1 MKYLMKNL
9 QPVGYFLFQKSPGPT
24 VALKDM
30 LQFMKASA
38 PGKGAQ
44 FAHVEGET
52 SLIPHLSLWE
62 NLHVVSGGHSWAELT
77 GGLDQQ
83 LQPLIKL
90 ISNPHIL
97 SKDATAWERLTVSLI
112 KATLMNTQHIMV
124 DIHEDHH
131 SQLNLLNFKKML
143 QYLAQNKNV
152 YIAATNIELWIDEAC
167 CLVKREGYQFVIEEL
182 SDTRQKI
189 PKTA

>member
-1 MKYLMKNL
+1 MKNTP
-9 QPVGYFLFQKSPGPT
+9 QYGYFLFEKSPGPT

-30 LQFMKASA
+30 LQFMKANA

-62 NLHVVSGGHSWAELT
+62 NLHVVSGGHSWIELT
-77 GGLDQQ
+77 GGLDAN

-90 ISNPHIL
+90 INNPNTL
-97 SKDATAWERLTVSLI
+97 SKDATPWERLAVSLI
-112 KATLMNTQHIMV
+112 KATLMNTPHIMV

-131 SQLNLLNFKKML
+131 SQLNLLNLKKML
-143 QYLAQNKNV
+143 QYLSQHKKV
-152 YIAATNIELWIDEAC
+152 YIAATKIELWIDEAS

-182 SDTRQKI
+182 QLTPQKDI
-189 PKTA
+189 KTA